1 MWLPYHRFNQFA
13 MEFMTYDI
21 LYIVQNT
28 CVLAGYCSEG
38 AEVMARWS
46 RGLASFAEDQ
56 NSVASTHFRCACPN
70 KHALN

>member
-1 MWLPYHRFNQFA
+1 MLEGRKIGDLRERQLEHCLQLREQCGAPHLWLPYHRFNQFA

-38 AEVMARWS
+38 AEVMAR
-46 RGLASFAEDQ
+46 
-56 NSVASTHFRCACPN
+56 
-70 KHALN
+70 